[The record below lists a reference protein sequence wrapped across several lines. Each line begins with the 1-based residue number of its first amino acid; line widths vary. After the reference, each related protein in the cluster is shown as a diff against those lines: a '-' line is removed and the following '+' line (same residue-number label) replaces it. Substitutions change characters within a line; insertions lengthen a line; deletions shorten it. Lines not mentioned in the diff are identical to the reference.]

1 MTIDGLDGGRTAV
14 LPVELD
20 LWRMPVALKHVVYV
34 DDDLDLTRL
43 VEAELQDAGYEITIA
58 NDGEEGVETILS
70 SEPDLVILDVM
81 MPKMT
86 GWEVCK
92 YLRTKEAFADLP
104 ILMLTGIGPV
114 VNDMTSPLYGA
125 SDHLDKPF
133 EMEDLVERVDTLLA
147 KADL

>member
-1 MTIDGLDGGRTAV
+1 MA
-14 LPVELD
+14 P
-20 LWRMPVALKHVVYV
+20 KHVVYV

-58 NDGEEGVETILS
+58 NDGEEGIETILGAQ
-70 SEPDLVILDVM
+70 PDLVILDVM
-81 MPKMT
+81 MPKMN

-92 YLRTKEAFADLP
+92 YLRSTEAFATVP
-104 ILMLTGIGPV
+104 VLMLTGIGPV

-133 EMEDLVERVDTLLA
+133 EMEELVERVDTLLA
-147 KADL
+147 KAEL

>member
-1 MTIDGLDGGRTAV
+1 MA
-14 LPVELD
+14 
-20 LWRMPVALKHVVYV
+20 AKHVVYV

-58 NDGEEGVETILS
+58 NDGEEGIETILS
-70 SEPDLVILDVM
+70 ANPDLVILDVM
-81 MPKMT
+81 MPKMN

-92 YLRTKEAFADLP
+92 YLRSKEAFADLP
-104 ILMLTGIGPV
+104 VLMLTGIGPLM
-114 VNDMTSPLYGA
+114 NDMTSPLYGA

>member
-1 MTIDGLDGGRTAV
+1 
-14 LPVELD
+14 
-20 LWRMPVALKHVVYV
+20 MPVALKHIVYV

-58 NDGEEGVETILS
+58 NDGEEGVEAILS
-70 SEPDLVILDVM
+70 AEPDLVILDVM

-92 YLRTKEAFADLP
+92 YLRTKESFADLP

-133 EMEDLVERVDTLLA
+133 EMEELVERVDTLLA
-147 KADL
+147 KAEF

>member
-1 MTIDGLDGGRTAV
+1 LAIDGLDDGRTAV
-14 LPVELD
+14 LPVKLD

-34 DDDLDLTRL
+34 DDDLDLTRQ
-43 VEAELQDAGYEITIA
+43 VEAELQDAGYEVTIA

-147 KADL
+147 KAEI

>member
-1 MTIDGLDGGRTAV
+1 
-14 LPVELD
+14 
-20 LWRMPVALKHVVYV
+20 MPVALKHIVYV

-58 NDGEEGVETILS
+58 NDGEEGVEAILS
-70 SEPDLVILDVM
+70 ADPDLVILDVM

-92 YLRTKEAFADLP
+92 YLRTKESFADLP

-133 EMEDLVERVDTLLA
+133 EMEELIERVDTLLA
-147 KADL
+147 KAEI